1 MAALPPSL
9 VAKPPRL
16 PQGSLG
22 TGATGRE
29 RRGKES
35 VHDGHEWGVMA
46 GDLPGGREAAFTAL
60 FEGSYLRV
68 LRYCRRRIDPESARD
83 VTAEVFL
90 VAWRR
95 WDDVP
100 VNALPWLYGVARR
113 AIANDH
119 RAKER
124 LGRLEERIAEELSRP
139 QVDAPGDQEFVYRAL
154 ATLSTTDQEIL
165 RLSAWEQLNASEI
178 AVVLGCLP
186 GAAAVRL
193 HRARRRLER
202 SLSALDGASLKSSL
216 ASAALEKKA

>member
-1 MAALPPSL
+1 M
-9 VAKPPRL
+9 
-16 PQGSLG
+16 
-22 TGATGRE
+22 
-29 RRGKES
+29 
-35 VHDGHEWGVMA
+35 
-46 GDLPGGREAAFTAL
+46 
-60 FEGSYLRV
+60 
-68 LRYCRRRIDPESARD
+68 
-83 VTAEVFL
+83 
-90 VAWRR
+90 AWRR

-165 RLSAWEQLNASEI
+165 RLSAWEQLSASEI